1 MSLLARIAGPR
12 VLLGV
17 VLAAIVAIALMWWRL
32 DGAQAAAT
40 RARQT
45 SAQLRDAL
53 QAAESQA
60 QARRVELERL
70 QAALLER
77 DEAIRRARERATD
90 FSAALDRL
98 RRESAEVREW
108 ADARVPASVLARL
121 HGESGSADE
130 SDTPVSARGVDAAVP
145 DASDAR

>member
-32 DGAQAAAT
+32 DGAQSAAT
-40 RARQT
+40 QARQT

-53 QAAESQA
+53 QAAEASA

-77 DEAIRRARERATD
+77 DEAIRRARERASD

-108 ADARVPASVLARL
+108 ADARVPGDVLARL
-121 HGESGSADE
+121 SVGAGRADE
-130 SDTPVSARGVDAAVP
+130 SDKANPTGGTDAAVP
-145 DASDAR
+145 GAGVTR